1 MAVFSTNLIIYKHT
15 DFEQTFVLEDGQ
27 SNSAKDLTG
36 FTGSCKMQRTLN
48 LGGLTAFNLAF
59 TNRTLGKVRIS
70 LTSAQTANIADC
82 KYFYELMLTDPNG
95 VVDLTGFTGQS
106 QLRKSPSNPRF
117 ADIQVG
123 IKSAADGVINISI
136 ASTITKFLQGGRHVY
151 DVILT
156 RPSGFKLVAFEGNAN
171 VRSGINTMVH
181 YFGSP

>member
-1 MAVFSTNLIIYKHT
+1 MTVYRKNIVINVGETFS
-15 DFEQTFVLEDGQ
+15 E
-27 SNSAKDLTG
+27 DLTLLSAD
-36 FTGSCKMQRTLN
+36 GS
-48 LGGLTAFNLAF
+48 
-59 TNRTLGKVRIS
+59 
-70 LTSAQTANIADC
+70 
-82 KYFYELMLTDPNG
+82 G

-106 QLRKSPSNPRF
+106 QLRKSPFNPRF

-156 RPSGFKLVAFEGNAN
+156 RPSGFKLVAFEGSAN
-171 VRSGINTMVH
+171 VRSGINTIVH